1 MDCAEKY
8 ILNSELQEMQLGE
21 GEGTVL
27 FDPETENTHVLDEVA
42 QDIIEMFKN
51 PSTIEEAV
59 SKLATMYDEKE
70 EVIDKDVRD
79 FVVTAVNNNII
90 LTYEDTFLSES
101 KV

>member
-1 MDCAEKY
+1 MAGTGKY
-8 ILNSELQEMQLGE
+8 ILNEELQEMQLGE

-27 FDPETENTHVLDEVA
+27 YDPATENTHVLDDVA

-59 SKLATMYDEKE
+59 SKLATIYDEKE

-79 FVVTAVNNNII
+79 FIVTAVNNNII
-90 LTYEDTFLSES
+90 LTVEE
-101 KV
+101 